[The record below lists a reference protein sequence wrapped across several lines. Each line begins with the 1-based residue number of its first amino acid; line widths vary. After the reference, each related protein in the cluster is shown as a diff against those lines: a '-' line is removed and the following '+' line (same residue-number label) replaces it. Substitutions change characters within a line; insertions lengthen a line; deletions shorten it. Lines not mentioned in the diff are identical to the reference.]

1 RAFSNTTIQDPEE
14 AEKSLKVPLMGM
26 IGVSKS
32 PINLAIFPNPKS
44 TLTES
49 FRILKANM
57 SLLSPNQSRL
67 VVAISSSIS
76 GEGKTFCSINLA
88 SIYAISGKKTL
99 LVGLDLRKPRIAGDF
114 NLVNDV
120 GVSTYLSTDR
130 NWKTMV
136 KKSEYEN
143 LDILLSGPTPPNPA
157 ELLLQDNFVTL
168 LEEIKDNYDVII
180 LDCPPI
186 GLVSETLEI
195 FKYSDLNMMIVR
207 QDYSF
212 KQSIDYINNLH
223 TKGSVKKLYTNMNE
237 VDAGKG

>member
-1 RAFSNTTIQDPEE
+1 
-14 AEKSLKVPLMGM
+14 M
-26 IGVSKS
+26 
-32 PINLAIFPNPKS
+32 
-44 TLTES
+44 S
-49 FRILKANM
+49 F
-57 SLLSPNQSRL
+57 LSPRQSRL

-76 GEGKTFCSINLA
+76 GEGKTFTSINLA

-114 NLVNDV
+114 NLSNDK
-120 GVSTYLSTDR
+120 GVSNYLSSDQDWR
-130 NWKTMV
+130 AMV
-136 KKSEYEN
+136 KASGYEN
-143 LDILLSGPTPPNPA
+143 LDILLSGPPPPNPA

-168 LEEIKDNYDVII
+168 LEELKDNYDVII

-212 KQSIDYINNLH
+212 KQSIEYINNLH
-223 TKGSVKKLYTNMNE
+223 AKGSVKKLYTIMNGVEANKGYGGYGSYGSYGYGNYGYGSYGYHEDE
-237 VDAGKG
+237 VVKKPWWRRLLGR